1 MLSLLIILQVVLG
14 VVLVGIILLQKGKG
28 AEMGV
33 SFGAGASDTLFGS
46 SGPMSVMAKFTWGLA
61 FLFMLNSIGISYII
75 YKSSTASMIK
85 ASHAPAQEQAQKS
98 HVKIKIPAKQKDEKS
113 GAPITK

>member
-1 MLSLLIILQVVLG
+1 MLSILIILQVVLAF
-14 VVLVGIILLQKGKG
+14 VIVFIILLQKGKG

-46 SGPMSVMAKFTWGLA
+46 SGPMPFLVKVTWVLA
-61 FLFMLNSIGISYII
+61 FLFMLNSGGISYIVYNSNTASI
-75 YKSSTASMIK
+75 VKNSSTTNQQI
-85 ASHAPAQEQAQKS
+85 H
-98 HVKIKIPAKQKDEKS
+98 IKIPAKSKKEETK

>member
-1 MLSLLIILQVVLG
+1 MLSLLIILQIILG
-14 VVLVGIILLQKGKG
+14 VVVIGIILLQKGKG

-46 SGPMSVMAKFTWGLA
+46 TGPMSLLAKTTWVLA
-61 FLFMLNSIGISYII
+61 FLFMLNSVGISYII

-85 ASHAPAQEQAQKS
+85 TSSTATAKKS
-98 HVKIKIPAKQKDEKS
+98 NVKVTIPINQPMKKKKS
-113 GAPITK
+113 APITK